1 MTLRFVDSQETLEPR
16 NIICLGRNYA
26 KHAEE
31 LGNPIPVE
39 PVIFL
44 KPTSSIIHDGDT
56 IIIPKQSKNIHHE
69 IELAVI
75 IGEGGSKI
83 PKEEAYDHVL
93 GYAVL
98 LDITA
103 RDIQARLKENRIPWA
118 YAKGFDTFC
127 PISDITLKDKIT
139 DPQNLDLK
147 LTVSGELRQN
157 SNTKWM
163 LNRIDFLIEYISAF
177 MTLGKG
183 DIIATGTPEGV
194 GPLIDGDETIAEIQ
208 GLSTLKNKVATQ
220 Q

>member
-1 MTLRFVDSQETLEPR
+1 
-16 NIICLGRNYA
+16 
-26 KHAEE
+26 
-31 LGNPIPVE
+31 VE